1 MLITGRHISENDY
14 LSGQGSIGKRGF
26 GVKEEGLSSTVT
38 ESLQC
43 PVIHHLLMESLVLCT
58 HHVTV

>member
-26 GVKEEGLSSTVT
+26 GVKEEGLSTTVT
-38 ESLQC
+38 ESFQF
-43 PVIHHLLMESLVLCT
+43 PVIYHLLECSVFCM
-58 HHVTV
+58 HHVTI